1 MNIWREIKRFIKKA
15 FKMTDEDDDLA
26 EAIGEIAII
35 SGAVILGGLIIK
47 SLFDK
52 KTNIHRCPTCN
63 LVIMKG
69 NPRCPRCG
77 TRLDWS
83 GVI

>member
-1 MNIWREIKRFIKKA
+1 MSNKDWV
-15 FKMTDEDDDLA
+15 DDLS

-35 SGAVILGGLIIK
+35 SGAAILGGLLLKAI
-47 SLFDK
+47 FDRD
-52 KTNIHRCPTCN
+52 TNIHRCPKCN

-69 NPRCPRCG
+69 TPRCPRCG
-77 TRLDWS
+77 TLLDWK